1 MVDYIY
7 AFHAKSYDLYPSIL
21 GTMELNCW
29 IVDLAELNPSALE
42 LSTFA

>member
-21 GTMELNCW
+21 GTMEIKLLNC
-29 IVDLAELNPSALE
+29 
-42 LSTFA
+42 